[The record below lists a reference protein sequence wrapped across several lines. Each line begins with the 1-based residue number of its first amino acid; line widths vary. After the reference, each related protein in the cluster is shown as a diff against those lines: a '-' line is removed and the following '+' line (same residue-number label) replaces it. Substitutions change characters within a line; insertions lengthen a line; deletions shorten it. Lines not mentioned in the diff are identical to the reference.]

1 MDIAFL
7 AVGGSLVLIKLV
19 RDGLNLLVDYYIE
32 HR

>member
-1 MDIAFL
+1 MDIAL
-7 AVGGSLVLIKLV
+7 LSVVGSLVLLKLV